1 MQVAKEAKLIQL
13 EKILHGRSL
22 QGSENLKAFLR
33 FVVDRAIEGQE
44 SQLKEYVI
52 ATEVFGRGKGFDSRI
67 DSVVRVQAGRLRT
80 KLQEYYATEDKEDE
94 IVIDLPKGQ
103 YTPVFSYAR
112 KSDELEVNGEL
123 QVSIEAPHVTES
135 ELAPALVE
143 ANRSPAPR
151 TIW

>member
-1 MQVAKEAKLIQL
+1 MDVTSSGVTLLIQMQVAKEAKLTQL

-44 SQLKEYVI
+44 NQLKEYVI

-80 KLQEYYATEDKEDE
+80 KLQEDYATGGEDDE
-94 IVIDLPKGQ
+94 I
-103 YTPVFSYAR
+103 
-112 KSDELEVNGEL
+112 
-123 QVSIEAPHVTES
+123 
-135 ELAPALVE
+135 
-143 ANRSPAPR
+143 
-151 TIW
+151 